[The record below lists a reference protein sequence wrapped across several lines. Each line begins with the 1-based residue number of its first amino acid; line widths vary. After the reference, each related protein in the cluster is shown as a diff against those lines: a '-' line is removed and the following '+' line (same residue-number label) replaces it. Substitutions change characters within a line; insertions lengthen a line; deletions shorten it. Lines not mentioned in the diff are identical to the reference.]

1 MKACREDNFGWTGF
15 DVGEKGAWQI
25 GVEKHGNWW
34 QMVLLMIKRWKWGG
48 CYLVFFFFF
57 LKKFLDFFTL
67 FIGYIYIY
75 IYIFFS
81 LGYCIIV
88 LASPFFYDF
97 SRQFVFVSFSIFFQ
111 NLFSGDLFIVFSPYI
126 FSPILILLTLYLVSL
141 LPYPF
146 VSLSSH
152 SFISKLFYNLLVPLS
167 QKFRLC
173 FKYGKRDY
181 KRVGDSKWE
190 KN

>member
-1 MKACREDNFGWTGF
+1 MVTGGRWF
-15 DVGEKGAWQI
+15 CWWSKDGNGAAAI
-25 GVEKHGNWW
+25 
-34 QMVLLMIKRWKWGG
+34 L
-48 CYLVFFFFF
+48 FFFFF
-57 LKKFLDFFTL
+57 FFFAKSDGFFTL
-67 FIGYIYIY
+67 FIGY

-181 KRVGDSKWE
+181 KRVGDIKWE

>member
-1 MKACREDNFGWTGF
+1 MVTGGRWF
-15 DVGEKGAWQI
+15 CWWSKYGNGGAPF
-25 GVEKHGNWW
+25 
-34 QMVLLMIKRWKWGG
+34 L
-48 CYLVFFFFF
+48 FFFFF
-57 LKKFLDFFTL
+57 FFFFCKKWWIFYPFYWL
-67 FIGYIYIY
+67 Y

-181 KRVGDSKWE
+181 KRVGDIKWE